1 VKQRPYGECVK
12 IMMDWLSRCNCV
24 NQLRFHAEFMVK
36 RSLESAQRIEY
47 KPIRLEK
54 LQQETPTLYDMVM
67 RRMQNGNL

>member
-1 VKQRPYGECVK
+1 
-12 IMMDWLSRCNCV
+12 MMDWLSRCNCV
-24 NQLRFHAEFMVK
+24 NQLGFHAKFTVK

-54 LQQETPTLYDMVM
+54 LQREIPALYDMVM